1 MGRLIRFKDLPSMP
15 WKNGGGSTVELIA
28 APQGATVADFDF
40 RISVATVSQDG
51 PFSLFPN
58 IDRTLAL
65 VDGEGLTLHLAG
77 EAPIFIDDVTPFASF
92 PGETSIH
99 ATVIDGTTMDFN
111 VMTHRGRCSHTFE
124 VSHGTAYKVLPRG
137 DFTLLF
143 IADGSGVMIAK
154 PGTKADLLDRFDAI
168 ALDPGQ
174 AYDVSGH
181 YSTIFI
187 VDIHF
192 QACTSS

>member
-15 WKNGGGSTVELIA
+15 WKNGGGSTVELVA
-28 APQGATVADFDF
+28 APPGATVADFDF

-51 PFSLFPN
+51 PFSVFPN

-65 VDGEGLTLHLAG
+65 VEGEGLTLYMAG
-77 EAPIFIDDVTPFASF
+77 EPPIFIDDANPYTSF
-92 PGETSIH
+92 PGEASIH
-99 ATVIDGTTMDFN
+99 ATVNDGTTMDFN
-111 VMTHRGRCSHTFE
+111 VMTHRGRCRHTFE
-124 VSHGTAYKVLPRG
+124 VSHGTAYKVVPRG

-143 IADGSGVMIAK
+143 VAEGAGVMIGKTAA
-154 PGTKADLLDRFDAI
+154 TADLLDRFDAVV
-168 ALDPGQ
+168 LDPGQ

-187 VDIHF
+187 VDIHI